1 MKKIVVLVITAFV
14 IAIAGLGYTGYMEKK
29 LEAEAYKYCANNT
42 YTLADGLEVTDIV
55 KVNDNEYNIHYTYI
69 DHDGKNHTATQNGVT
84 L

>member
-42 YTLADGLEVTDIV
+42 YTLADGLEV
-55 KVNDNEYNIHYTYI
+55 NDNEYNIHYTYI